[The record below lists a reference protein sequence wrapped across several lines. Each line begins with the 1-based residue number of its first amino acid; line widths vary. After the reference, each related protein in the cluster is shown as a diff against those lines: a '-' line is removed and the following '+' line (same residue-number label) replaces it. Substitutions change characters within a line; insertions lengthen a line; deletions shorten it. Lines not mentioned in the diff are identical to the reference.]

1 MKSRR
6 RNVPEDPQTIRRRS
20 SRLSADELLSK
31 MPTDLVIEI
40 FSRLPLKSIA
50 ISESPNGLESITRV
64 EFQGMRPFRKGWG
77 SGVFT
82 LLNHVEDVKLI

>member
-1 MKSRR
+1 MKIFLS
-6 RNVPEDPQTIRRRS
+6 PTTS
-20 SRLSADELLSK
+20 S
-31 MPTDLVIEI
+31 DLYYVYYYN
-40 FSRLPLKSIA
+40 FDK
-50 ISESPNGLESITRV
+50 ESITRV